1 MIAEHLPALQVVLPL
16 VAAPLIV
23 LLRSDTA
30 AWLVATLVSVAAFG
44 IAVALAIAVADAGAI
59 SYAIGSWPP
68 PWGIE
73 YRVDALSAF
82 MLVLVAGTGA
92 LVMPYAR
99 ASVAAELPGH
109 QVYLFYAM
117 YCLCLAG
124 LLGIVITGDLFNIF
138 VFMEISSLSTYV
150 LIALGRQRRA
160 LLAAFQYLIVGTIG
174 ATFYVIGIGLLYL
187 VTGSLNIVDV
197 AARLQGV
204 TEVRPL
210 LAALAFITVGLGL
223 KLALFPLH
231 QWLPNAYAYAPSVVT
246 TFLAATAT
254 KVSVYVL
261 IRFYFL
267 VFGHAFALDGLP
279 LRSLLV
285 GLSAAA
291 IVAMSLVALFQPDLK
306 RMLAYSSVAQIG
318 YITLGLGLANA
329 AGLTGS
335 LAHLV
340 NHGVTKGALFLLAGG
355 IAFCCGSTSI
365 ADLRGLSRRMPWT
378 AFAFVVAG
386 LSLIGVP
393 GTAGFTSKWF
403 LVEGALEN
411 GQTWI
416 VVLIVASS
424 LLAVAY
430 VWRVVEAMY
439 LTLPDAPVPAQA
451 PTAASLPMRASM
463 AVAVA
468 LTVVLG
474 FVTAYNVGYARRA
487 VALLLEG
494 IA

>member
-1 MIAEHLPALQVVLPL
+1 
-16 VAAPLIV
+16 
-23 LLRSDTA
+23 
-30 AWLVATLVSVAAFG
+30 
-44 IAVALAIAVADAGAI
+44 
-59 SYAIGSWPP
+59 
-68 PWGIE
+68 
-73 YRVDALSAF
+73 
-82 MLVLVAGTGA
+82 
-92 LVMPYAR
+92 
-99 ASVAAELPGH
+99 
-109 QVYLFYAM
+109 
-117 YCLCLAG
+117 
-124 LLGIVITGDLFNIF
+124 
-138 VFMEISSLSTYV
+138 
-150 LIALGRQRRA
+150 
-160 LLAAFQYLIVGTIG
+160 
-174 ATFYVIGIGLLYL
+174 
-187 VTGSLNIVDV
+187 
-197 AARLQGV
+197 
-204 TEVRPL
+204 
-210 LAALAFITVGLGL
+210 
-223 KLALFPLH
+223 
-231 QWLPNAYAYAPSVVT
+231 VVT

-285 GLSAAA
+285 GLSAVA

-416 VVLIVASS
+416 VALIVASS

-439 LTLPDAPVPAQA
+439 LALPDAPAPAPA
-451 PTAASLPMRASM
+451 PMAASVLMRGST
-463 AVAVA
+463 AVGVA

-474 FVTAYNVGYARRA
+474 FVTTYNVGYARRA

-494 IA
+494 VS

>member
-23 LLRSDTA
+23 LLRRDTA

-44 IAVALAIAVADAGAI
+44 IAVALALAVADAGAI

-99 ASVAAELPGH
+99 ASVAAEVPGH

-197 AARLQGV
+197 AARLQNV
-204 TEVRPL
+204 TELRPL

-231 QWLPNAYAYAPSVVT
+231 QWLPNAYAHAPSVVT

-285 GLSAAA
+285 GLSAVA

-355 IAFCCGSTSI
+355 IALLLRQHVDRGPARTLPAHALDRVRVRHRRPVADRRAGHGRI
-365 ADLRGLSRRMPWT
+365 HLEVVPGRGRARERADLDRRADRGELAARGRLRL
-378 AFAFVVAG
+378 AG
-386 LSLIGVP
+386 GGSDVP
-393 GTAGFTSKWF
+393 RSAGCA
-403 LVEGALEN
+403 GAC
-411 GQTWI
+411 
-416 VVLIVASS
+416 AR
-424 LLAVAY
+424 AK
-430 VWRVVEAMY
+430 
-439 LTLPDAPVPAQA
+439 
-451 PTAASLPMRASM
+451 AASMLMRAST